1 MNRRAV
7 GKREDWRFVFE
18 RRSVNCEEEK
28 GNETVSFELLHEE
41 AER

>member
-1 MNRRAV
+1 MKRRAV

-28 GNETVSFELLHEE
+28 RKETVSFELVVEQG
-41 AER
+41 